1 MRPERF
7 LRLLRP
13 LRRLLPLLVCAV
25 PMATWTAGSAAPL
38 LPAAMAGA
46 DDKPAQP
53 AAEAKVTIFNRDIVT
68 LRSAVLGFGPAD
80 RARRAEQR
88 IEQQLDLPGA
98 HASSLQD
105 LPQGT
110 LLAIDGVAML
120 LVAPGDVDLG
130 ESPQQVAERA
140 RKALD
145 VAIAETREGRDAQTL
160 LRAAAYAVLE
170 TAALAL
176 LLWGLHRSRR
186 VLEGW
191 VLRLSHRHA
200 ERLRMGGAELVLRER
215 IGIVVHGLLVVLY
228 WVLALLAVYVWL
240 GKFLALFPYTRVW
253 GERLSA
259 FLFGVVAGIVEGIAA
274 AVPNLFV
281 AFIIVLIARFTGQL
295 SDGLFERIRT
305 RQIEVGWLD
314 AELAG
319 TTRRIVK
326 VAIWLFALAMA
337 YPYLPGAQTEAF
349 KGVSVLVGLMI
360 SLGASNLIGQLA
372 SGLIITY
379 SRILRRGEFV
389 RIADHEGTVTELGMF
404 GTRIRSGMGEEF
416 HLPNSMVLGAVTKNY
431 SRAVKGTGFTIDTTV
446 TIGYDTPWR
455 QVQAMLLEAA
465 QRTRG
470 LLTDPAPRVIQT
482 SLSDFYVEYRLIG
495 QAVPSEPQP
504 RSEVMNALHGNIQ
517 DVFNEYG
524 VQIMSPHYMADTPV
538 AKTVPKADWH
548 LPPAKPPA

>member
-1 MRPERF
+1 M
-7 LRLLRP
+7 
-13 LRRLLPLLVCAV
+13 
-25 PMATWTAGSAAPL
+25 
-38 LPAAMAGA
+38 
-46 DDKPAQP
+46 
-53 AAEAKVTIFNRDIVT
+53 
-68 LRSAVLGFGPAD
+68 
-80 RARRAEQR
+80 
-88 IEQQLDLPGA
+88 
-98 HASSLQD
+98 
-105 LPQGT
+105 
-110 LLAIDGVAML
+110 
-120 LVAPGDVDLG
+120 
-130 ESPQQVAERA
+130 
-140 RKALD
+140 
-145 VAIAETREGRDAQTL
+145 
-160 LRAAAYAVLE
+160 
-170 TAALAL
+170 
-176 LLWGLHRSRR
+176 
-186 VLEGW
+186 
-191 VLRLSHRHA
+191 
-200 ERLRMGGAELVLRER
+200 
-215 IGIVVHGLLVVLY
+215 HGLLVALY

-240 GKFLALFPYTRVW
+240 GKLLALFPYTRAW

-259 FLFGVVAGIVEGIAA
+259 FLFGVLSKVVEGIAS

-281 AFIIVLIARFTGQL
+281 ALVIVLIARFVARL
-295 SDGLFERIRT
+295 SDGLFERVKT
-305 RQIEVGWLD
+305 RQIQVGWLD
-314 AELAG
+314 PELAG

-431 SRAVKGTGFTIDTTV
+431 SRAVNGTGFTIDTTV

-455 QVQAMLLEAA
+455 QVQAMLMEAA
-465 QRTRG
+465 QRTKG
-470 LLTDPAPRVIQT
+470 LLADPAPRVIQT

-524 VQIMSPHYMADTPV
+524 VQIMSPHYLGDPPD
-538 AKTVPKADWH
+538 AKWVPMRDWH
-548 LPPAKPPA
+548 KAPARTPD